1 MGNLNGLPSLNPK
14 LTPETQEKID
24 TLGNVKGHGFAKI
37 VTITDGEDFIKKFSD
52 RSRKESRPD
61 WLNGIKKVTMQV
73 INVGH
78 DYNKMIKNQLSKKLG
93 GNPDDLTPEKCKY
106 SHKFS
111 DNGLVRQNNKDEL
124 SFYFRYFT
132 GVAVNKEGKRI
143 TYYEEVFINEQG
155 ETVQIDQATKDKWF
169 NAKGKS
175 VKQETAGVAKEIKPR
190 NVRMDNLYYFQRGQ
204 NDICNSL
211 TPEVMDLL
219 DLEEVA

>member
-1 MGNLNGLPSLNPK
+1 MGSLLKFNPK
-14 LTPETQEKID
+14 TTKETKETIE

-61 WLNGIKKVTMQV
+61 SLQGLKKVTMQV

-78 DYNKMIKNQLSKKLG
+78 SYNDMIKNQLAKKVG
-93 GNPDDLTPEKCKY
+93 GNPDDFTPENCKY

-111 DNGLVRQNNKDEL
+111 DNGLVRQNNKDDMA
-124 SFYFRYFT
+124 FYFRYFT
-132 GVAVNKEGKRI
+132 GVAIGKDGKRL
-143 TYYEEVFINEQG
+143 TTYEEVFINEQG
-155 ETVQIDQATKDKWF
+155 QTIQIDQATKDKWF

-175 VKQETAGVAKEIKPR
+175 KKQDEAGVVKEIKPR
-190 NVRMDNLYYFQRGQ
+190 NVRMDNLYYFQRGDAVE
-204 NDICNSL
+204 NKL
-211 TPEVMDLL
+211 TQEIMDLL